1 MGRLQA
7 YKLRFLEIVRFR
19 CHKPRQET
27 AKTELQIAL
36 AAATS
41 PTRRPLEYCWIRL
54 SNLAYKAI
62 KKNGEFV
69 VPGFRKLVKQKRKAR
84 TRINPKTQQQIKI
97 PAKTVLKFRVTKG
110 GKGRDSGGK
119 EVVSRVPRSVPSSQP
134 LSQRHRAF
142 QHSWRLDETYCRVKG
157 KWVYL
162 YRAVDSTGATEIKSS
177 EFGDN
182 IIVVKKD
189 IPLAIPHITMEQN
202 FQCRG

>member
-1 MGRLQA
+1 MLGFKRFSNARRVLAGVDLVQKIVKGQFQVSSTGEVRHQR
-7 YKLRFLEIVRFR
+7 YEKRQGSLPKLLCAKELCQR
-19 CHKPRQET
+19 ET
-27 AKTELQIAL
+27 PPIW
-36 AAATS
+36 
-41 PTRRPLEYCWIRL
+41 RRDP
-54 SNLAYKAI
+54 
-62 KKNGEFV
+62 
-69 VPGFRKLVKQKRKAR
+69 
-84 TRINPKTQQQIKI
+84 
-97 PAKTVLKFRVTKG
+97 
-110 GKGRDSGGK
+110 
-119 EVVSRVPRSVPSSQP
+119 VPRSVPSSQP